1 MNKKTFGKGHVFKE
15 VHFMSLMALPI
26 IHSDTGLSKYLQ
38 QIAKFPILSEK
49 EEYDLAVKWHESQDL
64 EAAHF
69 LVTSHLRLVAKIAIK
84 FSGYGLPVIDII
96 SEGNL
101 GLMHAVKKY
110 NPYNG
115 NRFSTYAIWWIKAY
129 IQDYVLK
136 SWSLVKMGTS
146 ATKKKLFYNLNR
158 IKNKL
163 SHSTQDG
170 DTSQVDVIAKE
181 LNVDRKDVIEMN
193 GMMSNSTISL
203 NRQVYEDDDVELI
216 EMLPDSSPNQE
227 ITLLE
232 NDDLRRKKALLT
244 NAMQK
249 LTPREQDII
258 GARMLQDKP
267 ATLDVLSQK
276 YGISCERIRQIE
288 AKAFGKLK
296 LDVIQGH
303 EAL

>member
-1 MNKKTFGKGHVFKE
+1 
-15 VHFMSLMALPI
+15 MSLMALPI

-163 SHSTQDG
+163 SHSTQDR
-170 DTSQVDVIAKE
+170 DTNQVDIIAKE

-203 NRQVYEDDDVELI
+203 NRQAYEDDDVELI
-216 EMLPDSSPNQE
+216 EMLPDLSPNQE

-296 LDVIQGH
+296 SGVIQGH

>member
-1 MNKKTFGKGHVFKE
+1 
-15 VHFMSLMALPI
+15 MSLMALPI

>member
-1 MNKKTFGKGHVFKE
+1 
-15 VHFMSLMALPI
+15 MSLMALPI

-163 SHSTQDG
+163 SHSTQDK
-170 DTSQVDVIAKE
+170 DTSQVDAIAKE

-203 NRQVYEDDDVELI
+203 NRQVYDDDVELI

-232 NDDLRRKKALLT
+232 NDDLKRKKALLT
-244 NAMQK
+244 SAMQK

-267 ATLDVLSQK
+267 ATLDTLSK
-276 YGISCERIRQIE
+276 IYGISCERIRQIE
-288 AKAFGKLK
+288 AKAFDKLK

-303 EAL
+303 AAL

>member
-1 MNKKTFGKGHVFKE
+1 
-15 VHFMSLMALPI
+15 MSLMALPI

-38 QIAKFPILSEK
+38 QIAKFPILSEQ

-110 NPYNG
+110 TPYNG

-163 SHSTQDG
+163 SHSTQDK
-170 DTSQVDVIAKE
+170 DTSQVDAIAKE

-203 NRQVYEDDDVELI
+203 NRQAYEDDDVELI
-216 EMLPDSSPNQE
+216 EMLPDLSPNQE

-267 ATLDVLSQK
+267 ATLDTLSK
-276 YGISCERIRQIE
+276 IYGISCERIRQIE
-288 AKAFGKLK
+288 AKAFDKLK

-303 EAL
+303 AAL

>member
-1 MNKKTFGKGHVFKE
+1 
-15 VHFMSLMALPI
+15 MSLMALPI

-38 QIAKFPILSEK
+38 QIAKFPILSEQ

-163 SHSTQDG
+163 SHF
-170 DTSQVDVIAKE
+170 SQGKETNQIDIIAKE
-181 LNVDRKDVIEMN
+181 LNVDPKEVIEMN
-193 GMMSNSTISL
+193 SMMTNSTVSL
-203 NRQVYEDDDVELI
+203 NKQAYEDDEIELI

-227 ITLLE
+227 VVLLE
-232 NDDLRRKKALLT
+232 NDDLKRKKALLS

-258 GARMLQDKP
+258 EARMLQDKP
-267 ATLDVLSQK
+267 ATLDALSK
-276 YGISCERIRQIE
+276 IYGISCERIRQIE
-288 AKAFGKLK
+288 AKAFSKLK
-296 LDVIQGH
+296 LDVTQGH
-303 EAL
+303 AAL